1 MQANIYVEDQSTRQQ
16 STIKEKSGR
25 VGEGNLGVLDPL
37 RFYHRDGCG
46 YCGEIRYKGG

>member
-25 VGEGNLGVLDPL
+25 VGEGYLGLFDLL

-46 YCGEIRYKGG
+46 YLGEIRHKKI